1 MVQNNSWDVVR
12 DFMTLGGRLR
22 DEQTLESLEILRSIY
37 PLLRDEA
44 WGPEAQRGDAWSKPD
59 RIPKTAFSG
68 LTVSVELS
76 PGRKTPEMKLY
87 VPIFQYASSTEAGL
101 ANYQKVLEKLGL
113 NWGRD
118 GKFEEFMKTM

>member
-1 MVQNNSWDVVR
+1 MVQNNSWDVVQ

-37 PLLRDEA
+37 PLLRDEVGGA
-44 WGPEAQRGDAWSKPD
+44 EAQRDDGWSKPD
-59 RIPKTAFSG
+59 RVPGTAFSG
-68 LTVSVELS
+68 LTISAELS

-87 VPIFQYASSTEAGL
+87 VPILQYASSTGASLG
-101 ANYQKVLEKLGL
+101 NYQKVLEKLGL
-113 NWGRD
+113 DWGRD